1 MRRGI
6 VAFVSLLSLV
16 SSLPAE
22 ELLQGRFWW
31 ELEPYYPTEDEY
43 PLTEETAIR
52 RMLEEALYTFSG
64 MLYGFEFVYTPPDR
78 AREVEEVFRLE
89 PIAQI
94 PWGDPRLQVRQSW
107 VQEKRLYATLTY
119 RVAAFQE
126 ARLHGWA
133 SNAVPTAAGQARA
146 ELYLGFAQRTVAI
159 ENAVKQA
166 IREYLRERYLN
177 KPRQARGQVLLRE
190 VPMMGIVEGSYRA
203 SVEVKLLIDQVE
215 PYTAY

>member
-1 MRRGI
+1 VRRGI

>member
-1 MRRGI
+1 MCRSI
-6 VAFVSLLSLV
+6 VTLVLSFAV
-16 SSLPAE
+16 AYQLPAD

-43 PLTEETAIR
+43 PLSEQTAIR
-52 RMLEEALYTFSG
+52 RMLEEARYTFSG

-107 VQEKRLYATLTY
+107 VEEKRLHATLTY

-126 ARLHGWA
+126 ARLQGWS
-133 SNAVPTAAGQARA
+133 SNAIPAATGQATA
-146 ELYLGFAQRTVAI
+146 ELYLGFPQRAVAI

-166 IREYLRERYLN
+166 IRDYLRERYLN
-177 KPRQARGQVLLRE
+177 KPREARGQVLLRE
-190 VPMMGIVEGSYRA
+190 VPLMGIVEGSYRA
-203 SVEVKLLIDQVE
+203 SVAVKLLIDRVE
-215 PYTAY
+215 PYLAY